1 MRSRNCMMKAYKQPQ
16 IEVFRVETVMTLAT
30 STLPASID
38 DPVISGARMDFLEIE
53 DDYGTE

>member
-1 MRSRNCMMKAYKQPQ
+1 MMKAYKRPQ
-16 IEVFRVETVMTLAT
+16 IEVFRVETVMTLAA

>member
-1 MRSRNCMMKAYKQPQ
+1 MMKAYKQPQ

-30 STLPASID
+30 STLPAVID